1 MHQIAKLLNA
11 FLVFAPDWPPLL
23 PVRAVLLHVIALL
36 LLELDVLLHVK
47 LMDLPLELLRLP
59 LPVVVP
65 PTVAELV

>member
-1 MHQIAKLLNA
+1 M
-11 FLVFAPDWPPLL
+11 LVCVLMNHVTDWSPLL
-23 PVRAVLLHVIALL
+23 PVHVALLHVIVLL

-47 LMDLPLELLRLP
+47 PMDLPLELLRLP

>member
-1 MHQIAKLLNA
+1 MDLI
-11 FLVFAPDWPPLL
+11 VPDWPPLL
-23 PVRAVLLHVIALL
+23 PVRVVLLHVIALL